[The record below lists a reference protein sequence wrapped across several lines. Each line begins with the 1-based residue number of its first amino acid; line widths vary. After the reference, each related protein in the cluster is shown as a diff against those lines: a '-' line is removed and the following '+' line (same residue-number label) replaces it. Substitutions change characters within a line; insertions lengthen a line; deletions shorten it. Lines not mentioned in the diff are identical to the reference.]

1 LRSGLSLDA
10 AGSAYEPQPVMSS
23 VVRASRKHRALLVFV
38 TFLLF
43 VFVLLFE
50 LEILY

>member
-1 LRSGLSLDA
+1 MLT
-10 AGSAYEPQPVMSS
+10 
-23 VVRASRKHRALLVFV
+23 VVGTSRKHRALLAFV